1 LRSDIDSLLRLSSR
15 ARDTGVWD
23 PHDLSFCEVT
33 FEQIFGGVEDTHKTL
48 VKKAS
53 QKEEKKEKEEEDDDR
68 RSSNVY
74 DSRSSLRSEME
85 ELKRRSEERRRG
97 SQSEENGR
105 GRDVGDRSD
114 AAQAK
119 IRDLRK
125 QVLRQQTR
133 ASEYVREGVEKN
145 KVIADLESQITELNS
160 EMDELKEENNANLTV
175 INRLKDSLQE
185 TTTRLVYLDSDEPGA
200 GRSPSPPCLS
210 STASLPSLPSG
221 PTGPNLIT
229 YSSKFAR
236 SLSRRS
242 SRSSLATRLQEQ
254 LETSQGEVQRLE
266 QRASDL
272 ATQVELSSNARLQAE
287 SALLT
292 TRRELK
298 ELAVE
303 HENLKDDFRAL
314 VRRREEKKLRR
325 SASTAGEES
334 SSATD
339 RRRQEGLESRLG
351 SAIQQLRQREEEMEG
366 VANCLIKREQE
377 MEGVA
382 NCLDSVTIQ
391 LCEREAEIAGLRGRV
406 GALEEQLSHQQQ
418 ALRQG
423 GDRQRTRS
431 FPLPVRV
438 IYKGE
443 SEVSGEEEDRSEGLS
458 SSDSFN
464 I

>member
-1 LRSDIDSLLRLSSR
+1 
-15 ARDTGVWD
+15 
-23 PHDLSFCEVT
+23 
-33 FEQIFGGVEDTHKTL
+33 
-48 VKKAS
+48 
-53 QKEEKKEKEEEDDDR
+53 
-68 RSSNVY
+68 
-74 DSRSSLRSEME
+74 
-85 ELKRRSEERRRG
+85 
-97 SQSEENGR
+97 
-105 GRDVGDRSD
+105 
-114 AAQAK
+114 
-119 IRDLRK
+119 
-125 QVLRQQTR
+125 
-133 ASEYVREGVEKN
+133 
-145 KVIADLESQITELNS
+145 VIADLESQITDLNS
-160 EMDELKEENNANLTV
+160 EMDELKEENNANLSV

-185 TTTRLVYLDSDEPGA
+185 TTTRLVYLDSDETGA

-221 PTGPNLIT
+221 PTPNLIT

-242 SRSSLATRLQEQ
+242 SRSSLAARLRDQ

-266 QRASDL
+266 QQASDL

-292 TRRELK
+292 SRRELK
-298 ELAVE
+298 ELAAE

-325 SASTAGEES
+325 SASTAGEEIS
-334 SSATD
+334 TATD
-339 RRRQEGLESRLG
+339 RRRQEGLEARLG
-351 SAIQQLRQREEEMEG
+351 AAIQQLRERESEMEG
-366 VANCLIKREQE
+366 V
-377 MEGVA
+377 VT
-382 NCLDSVTIQ
+382 CLDSVTIQ
-391 LCEREAEIAGLRGRV
+391 LCEREAEIAGLRRRV
-406 GALEEQLSHQQQ
+406 GALEEQLAQQHQ

-423 GDRQRTRS
+423 GERQRTSRS

-443 SEVSGEEEDRSEGLS
+443 SEVSGEEEERSEGLS

>member
-1 LRSDIDSLLRLSSR
+1 M
-15 ARDTGVWD
+15 G
-23 PHDLSFCEVT
+23 E
-33 FEQIFGGVEDTHKTL
+33 
-48 VKKAS
+48 
-53 QKEEKKEKEEEDDDR
+53 
-68 RSSNVY
+68 
-74 DSRSSLRSEME
+74 RSE
-85 ELKRRSEERRRG
+85 
-97 SQSEENGR
+97 
-105 GRDVGDRSD
+105 

-160 EMDELKEENNANLTV
+160 EMDELKEENNANLSV

-185 TTTRLVYLDSDEPGA
+185 TTTRLVFQDSDETGG

-221 PTGPNLIT
+221 PTPNLIT

-242 SRSSLATRLQEQ
+242 SRSSLATRLREQ

-266 QRASDL
+266 QQASDL
-272 ATQVELSSNARLQAE
+272 ATQVELCSNARLQAE
-287 SALLT
+287 SALLS

-298 ELAVE
+298 ELGVE

-325 SASTAGEES
+325 SGSTAGEETS
-334 SSATD
+334 TD
-339 RRRQEGLESRLG
+339 RRRQEGLEARLG
-351 SAIQQLRQREEEMEG
+351 AAIQQLREREEEMEG
-366 VANCLIKREQE
+366 VAT
-377 MEGVA
+377 
-382 NCLDSVTIQ
+382 CLDSVTIQ
-391 LCEREAEIAGLRGRV
+391 LCEREAELAGLRGRV
-406 GALEEQLSHQQQ
+406 GALEEQLAQQHQ
-418 ALRQG
+418 ALRQQQQG

-443 SEVSGEEEDRSEGLS
+443 SEVSGEEEERSEGLS